1 MIRSRETVK
10 SQRLTG
16 EGWRCHT
23 PRMTAHTD
31 EGPDVHEMLVV
42 HSMFRRA
49 LGELPARVRGVPDG
63 DKAKADVVV
72 DHIELG
78 VSALHHHHT
87 AEDHHLWPVLL
98 SRATPER
105 ELIERMES
113 QHEGL
118 AGRLERVQT
127 HAADFRYDPSSANG
141 ERLANT
147 LEGLGEVLEEHL
159 QDEEAHILPLAEQV
173 MTADEWNE
181 LGREASRSLSTTQK
195 ELMMG
200 MLLEYSSPE
209 DAQRLLHHAPILV
222 TKVGWPLV
230 MRRQYEAYKQRLDSA
245 STSA

>member
-1 MIRSRETVK
+1 
-10 SQRLTG
+10 
-16 EGWRCHT
+16 
-23 PRMTAHTD
+23 MTAQTS

-42 HSMFRRA
+42 HGMFRRA
-49 LGELPARVRGVPDG
+49 LGEMPARVRGVPDG
-63 DKAKADVVV
+63 DRVKADVVV

-98 SRATPER
+98 ARATPQR
-105 ELIERMES
+105 ELVERMES

-118 AGRLERVQT
+118 AARLERVQT
-127 HAADFRYDPSSANG
+127 HAADFRYDPSTANG
-141 ERLANT
+141 ERLATT
-147 LEGLGEVLEEHL
+147 LEGLEEVLEEHL
-159 QDEEAHILPLAEQV
+159 QDEEAHILPLAAEH
-173 MTADEWNE
+173 MSAAEWNT
-181 LGREASRSLSTTQK
+181 LGQEALRSLTTTQK

-230 MRRQYEAYKQRLDSA
+230 MHRQYEAYKRRLDEA
-245 STSA
+245 SSGA